1 LQLEEIKLKYNKLLE
16 REHKAEE
23 WMQKASSKEVD
34 KWLPNYTEIAKQL
47 SNLMEEYKITTGEDM
62 TEKQISNGF
71 NISFKDILTRLF
83 DVTVY
88 AIENTTDKEILH
100 KCNRILNLLSE
111 LSKGDG
117 EKDGDKKV

>member
-1 LQLEEIKLKYNKLLE
+1 MQLEEIKLKYNKLLE

-47 SNLMEEYKITTGEDM
+47 SNLMEEYKNATGESM
-62 TEKQISNGF
+62 TQKQIFEGF

-100 KCNRILNLLSE
+100 KCNRILSLLGE
-111 LSKGDG
+111 LVG
-117 EKDGDKKV
+117 EDKKWR